1 LVNKIYDF
9 LKNNLFIIIF
19 LSCICIVIF
28 SFAIIYK
35 SQIVI
40 SPYQSNDIITKTYLT
55 TNEKYDIEIY
65 YPSTK
70 YKTVNK
76 EIITLINPYIEKL
89 KVDTKYFVPVN
100 INDKFKLKINY
111 ELRRVNK
118 NIVSIVLKSNYSYGN
133 SLNSIEITSVTYNL
147 NTEKKLLLNDFFDE
161 RFAYIKFLCDES
173 KSALLNNKTISEK
186 TLKFF
191 LDDISNSYQNSF
203 DSYAFS
209 DTHVCIYYNANKL
222 SSKYNDIYEIKIPW
236 ENVKHLLKENII
248 FK

>member
-1 LVNKIYDF
+1 LVHKIYDF
-9 LKNNLFIIIF
+9 LKNKLFIIIF
-19 LSCICIVIF
+19 LSCICIVFF

-40 SPYQSNDIITKTYLT
+40 SPFQSDDIFTKTYIT
-55 TNEKYDIEIY
+55 TSEKYDIEIY

-70 YKTVNK
+70 IKNANE
-76 EIITLINPYIEKL
+76 EIIALINPYIEKV
-89 KVDTKYFVPVN
+89 KVDTKYFIPAN
-100 INDKFKLKINY
+100 ANDKFKLKINY
-111 ELRRVNK
+111 EVGRVNK
-118 NIVSIVLKSNYSYGN
+118 NIVSLVLKSNYSYEN
-133 SLNSIEITSVTYNL
+133 SLNYIDITSVTYNL
-147 NTEKKLLLNDFFDE
+147 KTKKKLLLNDFFDE

-173 KSALLNNKTISEK
+173 KSALLNNKNISEK

-203 DSYAFS
+203 DSYAFT
-209 DTHVCIYYNANKL
+209 DTHILIYYNANKL
-222 SSKYNDIYEIKIPW
+222 SSKYNDIYEVKIPW